1 MHKPIQNLNDL
12 EERYHMNCQNWSF
25 LHLSA
30 KVDVPEQKVLG
41 WDVTCCDQNDAYKFF
56 SAEEPVTGMTRPE
69 RISRPLGFGY
79 FEKWSVSWHQAL
91 NNIQHQ
97 FGHIEFESITLSK
110 ILHSE
115 IENPHWHVHT
125 CCGRDFIVDSETGKV
140 DAIAQEAAH
149 V

>member
-12 EERYHMNCQNWSF
+12 EERYHMNCQSWSF
-25 LHLSA
+25 LHICA

-41 WDVTCCDQNDAYKFF
+41 WDVTCCDQNYAYKFF
-56 SAEEPVTGMTRPE
+56 RAEEPLIGMTRPE
-69 RISRPLGFGY
+69 RISRPLGLGY
-79 FEKWSVSWHQAL
+79 FETWSVSWHQAL
-91 NNIQHQ
+91 NNIQQQ

-115 IENPHWHVHT
+115 IENPHWHIHT
-125 CCGRDFIVDSETGKV
+125 CCGRDFIVDSVTGKV